1 MMTQFIRTTTMKIYP
16 KLSTALLL
24 SVLVCGAAAAS
35 FAQTAQ
41 PQPQSQPE
49 EVQPQNSNG
58 PNQGPDLRFL
68 GLTQDQVQKIRLI
81 NADFKDQRQQATLRL
96 RQARRALAE
105 AVESPTPDET
115 LISQRSRELAEA
127 QATTI
132 RLRSLTEARILQVL
146 TPEQRARIRE
156 IRQRNQ
162 GLRAGQ
168 GQSDGLSPRR
178 LQRRQNNTLVGP
190 GQKRPQR
197 QPPRQ

>member
-1 MMTQFIRTTTMKIYP
+1 MKIYR
-16 KLSTALLL
+16 KLIITLLPGALLL
-24 SVLVCGAAAAS
+24 CAAAMGS
-35 FAQTAQ
+35 AQTTEPEPRPDAAQ
-41 PQPQSQPE
+41 E
-49 EVQPQNSNG
+49 QNSNL
-58 PNQGPDLRFL
+58 PNQGGSDLRFL

-81 NADFKDQRQQATLRL
+81 NAELKDQRQQATLRL

-127 QATTI
+127 QASTI

-162 GLRAGQ
+162 ALRGGQ
-168 GQSDGLSPRR
+168 GQPDGLAPRR
-178 LQRRQNNTLVGP
+178 IQRRGNNALVAP
-190 GQKRPQR
+190 GQKRPLR